1 MEQIILIGIVVLSN
15 ILCFTIGA
23 KIGQKVINEEPITL
37 PNPVKA
43 VENYRTEREYKE
55 EQRKLEIMLEN
66 INNYDG
72 TSLGQKDV
80 V

>member
-1 MEQIILIGIVVLSN
+1 MEQIVLIGIIVLSN
-15 ILCFTIGA
+15 ILCFVIGA
-23 KIGQKVINEEPITL
+23 KVGQKVVNEEPITL

-43 VENYRTEREYKE
+43 VENYKASQEYKE
-55 EQRKLEIMLEN
+55 EQRKLDIMLEN